1 MVGTII
7 YLVGA
12 ILALGI
18 AIYENWKLDKS
29 VFHFDDVILV
39 IFSWVSVAVWT
50 YFVLIK
56 KRGVHFDD
64 GGEERKQNQV
74 FQ

>member
-7 YLVGA
+7 YLIGA

-29 VFHFDDVILV
+29 VFHFEDIILV
-39 IFSWVSVAVWT
+39 IFSWISVVVWI
-50 YFVLIK
+50 YFVLIRRRK
-56 KRGVHFDD
+56 VHFDD
-64 GGEERKQNQV
+64 GEEKRKQNRV
-74 FQ
+74 F